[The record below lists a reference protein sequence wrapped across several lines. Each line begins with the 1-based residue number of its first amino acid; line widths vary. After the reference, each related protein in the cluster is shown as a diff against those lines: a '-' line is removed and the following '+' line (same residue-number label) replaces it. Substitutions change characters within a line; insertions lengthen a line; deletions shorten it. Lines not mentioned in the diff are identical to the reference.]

1 MCGRYSLSSD
11 LDRLLPRLQGP
22 LPPGLVQHYAPRAQV
37 RPGEPLL
44 LQRWE
49 HGGPQVALALWGLV
63 PGWVKD
69 PLAPGPD
76 GRRRSR
82 PINARSETVAER
94 AFFRGAWRHRRALLP
109 ADGFYEWQERRDP
122 ASGRSWKQPWL
133 FRRRDRAPFWLGG
146 LWERWIGADGGEL
159 ETAVILT
166 TAPNELMARVHDRMP
181 VVIPDGLEQAWL
193 EPDDGPSLRAL
204 QPLME
209 AWEPAA
215 WEAVKLQPQPRPSS
229 SPSGAPIADGMPAG
243 VADQRRAGPRRR
255 PARPRALPDR
265 ALQLALPGMTDAA
278 VGSPL
283 PPAAEALD
291 GGGGPDATG

>member
-1 MCGRYSLSSD
+1 MCGRYSLTSD

-22 LPPGLVQHYAPRAQV
+22 LPPGLLEHYAPRNEV
-37 RPGEPLL
+37 RPGDPVL

-49 HGGPQVALALWGLV
+49 HGGPQVGLALWGLL

-69 PLAPGPD
+69 PLAPAPD

-82 PINARSETVAER
+82 PINARSETVADKP
-94 AFFRGAWRHRRALLP
+94 FFRGAWRHRRALLP
-109 ADGFYEWQERRDP
+109 ADGFTEWQDRTDP
-122 ASGRSWKQPWL
+122 ATGRSWKQPWL

-146 LWERWIGADGGEL
+146 LWERWVGADGGEL

-204 QPLME
+204 QPLMGP
-209 AWEPAA
+209 WEPHD
-215 WEAVKLQPQPRPSS
+215 WEAVKLE
-229 SPSGAPIADGMPAG
+229 
-243 VADQRRAGPRRR
+243 R
-255 PARPRALPDR
+255 PARESPARDGAASRSSPPVSPPLPSRATQ
-265 ALQLALPGMTDAA
+265 LQLQVSGPDPDAAGMT
-278 VGSPL
+278 SM
-283 PPAAEALD
+283 
-291 GGGGPDATG
+291 GPDG